1 MSIIKRLI
9 QNNEITSG
17 GPTDFTAMTL
27 DSNNTALISGAGY
40 GSNQFYIY
48 GNGEGIV
55 HLRMQYNSHYQSFH
69 TFATPYDWTSTMTT
83 IGYGN
88 QNPSNHYQNGIWI
101 SNAGT
106 TAIYGGYSNG
116 NTGGNDDTYKFTVSS
131 KDSWTGYTF
140 TTYNST
146 WRNSDTSPN
155 YTSWYNPVADEN
167 GAFIITP
174 YAPSGYGTYEY
185 FLQKYS
191 MSPAFDLNSQSLVQG
206 LNIRTVFG
214 LSAAQLYN
222 SSAQTGYII
231 KPNDIKRDGTEVLW
245 NVKSYSSGT
254 ITYSRYYVS
263 QMTTPWDLSTVQS
276 INLSTETNYINTLG
290 SSGWPYYADNVH
302 YNVGQGRM
310 VYSGP
315 NSVTHLCYA
324 GSYGSNYTS
333 YLRKWA

>member
-1 MSIIKRLI
+1 MPVNKRLI
-9 QNNEITSG
+9 QTNVASTNS
-17 GPTDFTAMTL
+17 PTDFTAMSL
-27 DSNNTALISGAGY
+27 DSANTALISGAGY

-48 GNGEGIV
+48 GDGEGIV

-88 QNPSNHYQNGIWI
+88 VNPSNNYQNGIWI

-116 NTGGNDDTYKFTVSS
+116 NASGNDDTYKFTVTN
-131 KDSWTGYTF
+131 KNSWAGYTF

-146 WRNSDTSPN
+146 WRNSDPSPN

-167 GAFIITP
+167 GAFIIVP
-174 YAPSGYGTYEY
+174 WAPSGYATYEY
-185 FLQKYS
+185 FLRKYS
-191 MSPAFDLNSQSLVQG
+191 MSPVFDLNSQSLSQQV
-206 LNIRTVFG
+206 NVRTVFG
-214 LSAAQLYN
+214 LSVAQLYN
-222 SSAQTGYII
+222 NGTGYIVS
-231 KPNDIKRDGTEVLW
+231 PQDIKRDGTEILW
-245 NVKSYSSGT
+245 LLRSYSSGT
-254 ITYSRYYVS
+254 ILYSRYYAT
-263 QMTTPWDLSTVQS
+263 QMTTPWDLSTIQS
-276 INLSTETNYINTLG
+276 INLSTETNYINTVG
-290 SSGWPYYADNVH
+290 SSGWPYYADNFH

-310 VYSGP
+310 LYSGP

-333 YLRKWA
+333 YLRKWS